1 MKFADPQSVT
11 CPRCGERGSY
21 TVKALLALEAKCA
34 VCGNSFA
41 EIGEDMRLQL
51 KEVDNY
57 IIAARLASEIE
68 ELDGGIEFEDEE
80 FKQISCLNGVVDA
93 TERKYVAASRAN
105 PRDAAV
111 EIVQR
116 AVARVFPDCSAPD
129 GGIPLADAFPE
140 EARSGIWT

>member
-1 MKFADPQSVT
+1 
-11 CPRCGERGSY
+11 
-21 TVKALLALEAKCA
+21 
-34 VCGNSFA
+34 
-41 EIGEDMRLQL
+41 MRLQL

-57 IIAARLASEIE
+57 IVATRLAFEIE
-68 ELDGGIEFEDEE
+68 ELDGSIKFEEGEFE
-80 FKQISCLNGVVDA
+80 QISCLGGIIDA

-111 EIVQR
+111 EVVQR

>member
-11 CPRCGERGSY
+11 CPRCGERGSHP
-21 TVKALLALEAKCA
+21 VKALLALEAKCA

-51 KEVDNY
+51 KEVGNY
-57 IIAARLASEIE
+57 IVATRLALEIE
-68 ELDGGIEFEDEE
+68 DLDGSIKFEEEEVEQIGCLSGI
-80 FKQISCLNGVVDA
+80 IDA
-93 TERKYVAASRAN
+93 TERKFMTACRAN

-129 GGIPLADAFPE
+129 GGIALADAFPV
-140 EARSGIWT
+140 EACL